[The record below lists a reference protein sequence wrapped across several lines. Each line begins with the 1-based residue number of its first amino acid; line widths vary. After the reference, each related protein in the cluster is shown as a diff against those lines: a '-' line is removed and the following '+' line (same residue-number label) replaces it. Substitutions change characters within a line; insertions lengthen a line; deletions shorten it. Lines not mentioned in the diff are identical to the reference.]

1 MAYYKR
7 RNSGTGNRI
16 YSDKLSRGQRI
27 FVTVMSIALVT
38 YAIIQLIR
46 VNGI

>member
-7 RNSGTGNRI
+7 KDGRESNRV
-16 YSDKLSRGQRI
+16 YPDKLSRGQRI